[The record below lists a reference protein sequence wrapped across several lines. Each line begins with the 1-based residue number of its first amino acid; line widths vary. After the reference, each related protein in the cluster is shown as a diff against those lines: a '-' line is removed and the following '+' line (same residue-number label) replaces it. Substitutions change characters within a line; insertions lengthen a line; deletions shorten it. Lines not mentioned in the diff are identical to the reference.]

1 MPTTVLPTAP
11 AKLTNAMLLLPM
23 SSLLMRI
30 TGPFSGSKCCKI
42 NIYDADLT
50 ITSDNGESSGVGTT
64 CIKDPNDGTCGCEN
78 SDGTFVHG
86 GTNCK

>member
-1 MPTTVLPTAP
+1 
-11 AKLTNAMLLLPM
+11 MLLLLT

-30 TGPFSGSKCCKI
+30 TGLFSGSKCCQT
-42 NIYDADLT
+42 NVYDSDLT
-50 ITSDNGESSGVGTT
+50 IGSDNGESSGVGTT